1 MPLDWTKWA
10 SWKLLWRKSMK
21 MEKIHRESSL
31 NYLSFLQ
38 TMSFSWKTRAVHF
51 FFCVCLG
58 VSSKHWRVEPWWII
72 SISRR
77 RAFPAD
83 SLVFLEW
90 RRFPGKSPVSCS
102 YINHSNSTTVFPGNR
117 ACYPVLVILDVDGE
131 EIHGR
136 GRHFHFVCAIHSW
149 VAHVLAMCVLHYM
162 CVWCIHCV
170 QCIVTPCIQVPS
182 DVHFMLYS
190 YSCQGRPLSKGNSSP
205 KEILI
210 SIPIIRPW
218 GNKICMILS
227 EAKVAIHLVLASQYV

>member
-58 VSSKHWRVEPWWII
+58 ISSKHWRVEPWWII

-83 SLVFLEW
+83 SLVFWEW
-90 RRFPGKSPVSCS
+90 RRFPGKFPVSCS

-136 GRHFHFVCAIHSW
+136 GRHFHFVCAS
-149 VAHVLAMCVLHYM
+149 VLRDMCV
-162 CVWCIHCV
+162 CI

-182 DVHFMLYS
+182 DGHFMLYS

-205 KEILI
+205 KEITYSSLF
-210 SIPIIRPW
+210 
-218 GNKICMILS
+218 
-227 EAKVAIHLVLASQYV
+227 Q